1 MKITYTVDSNGVISS
16 EFNKAPINI
25 KKFDA
30 RKKDL
35 EEVLRKIIL
44 NLEDEYPSINENSA
58 VYMIQPYYITDRI
71 LFFTKTQLTKD
82 SNVIKNLND
91 ATYKCGSEEEEDYL
105 KSIVSEEDDN
115 GTKNWW
121 YIEVLSLTLRRNLYD
136 CEWIEA
142 GMTIPL
148 SYHTV
153 FKNISDSIMPNVDY
167 NHENGLDKR
176 YYISEKD
183 GSPFD
188 YENIKAVSKRA
199 IECMG
204 YSQIDETLY
213 HLIRQY
219 SKDVGISD
227 KDRFS
232 NDKQLSILVAKG
244 KIDTKVL
251 YNLYETIKRYLN
263 ELYPD
268 TIDKVKYN
276 GNTVYFPYEE
286 KLQTIYLSASLY
298 GTADI
303 SFVLNGNVINGT
315 QKFLEALRNK
325 SIYEKNEWFDNEIV
339 PLLNEEQQNNSRD
352 EKGE

>member
-1 MKITYTVDSNGVISS
+1 MRVTYKVDSNGIISS
-16 EFNKAPINI
+16 EFNKTPINI

-44 NLEDEYPSINENSA
+44 NLEDEYPSINEDSA

-82 SNVIKNLND
+82 SNVIKNLNNPS
-91 ATYKCGSEEEEDYL
+91 YKCGSEEENDYL
-105 KSIVSEEDDN
+105 KSIISEEEN
-115 GTKNWW
+115 GSKSWW
-121 YIEVLSLTLRRNLYD
+121 YIEVLSLTLNRNLFD

-153 FKNISDSIMPNVDY
+153 FKNISDSIMPDIDY
-167 NHENGLDKR
+167 SNAKGLDKR

-183 GSPFD
+183 GSAFD
-188 YENIKAVSKRA
+188 YKNIQAVSKRA

-204 YSQIDETLY
+204 YNRIDETLY
-213 HLIRQY
+213 HLVCQY
-219 SKDVGISD
+219 SKDTGISE

-232 NDKQLSILVAKG
+232 NDKQLSLLIAKG
-244 KIDTKVL
+244 KIDTNVL
-251 YNLYETIKRYLN
+251 YNVYETVKKYLN
-263 ELYPD
+263 DLYPD
-268 TIDKVKYN
+268 TIDKVKYK
-276 GNTVYFPYEE
+276 GNTVYFTHNDV
-286 KLQTIYLSASLY
+286 LQTVYLSASLY

-303 SFVLNGNVINGT
+303 SFVINGNIINGT
-315 QKFLEALRNK
+315 QKFLEALRNEA
-325 SIYEKNEWFDNEIV
+325 IYNKQKWFDDEVV
-339 PLLNEEQQNNSRD
+339 PLLTKGELRNNSRD

>member
-1 MKITYTVDSNGVISS
+1 MRVTYKVDSNGIISS
-16 EFNKAPINI
+16 ELNKAPINI

-44 NLEDEYPSINENSA
+44 NLEDEYPSINEDSA

-91 ATYKCGSEEEEDYL
+91 PSYKCGSEEENDYL
-105 KSIVSEEDDN
+105 KSIISEEEN
-115 GTKNWW
+115 GSKSWW
-121 YIEVLSLTLRRNLYD
+121 YIEVLSLALYRNLFD

-153 FKNISDSIMPNVDY
+153 FKNISDSIMPDIDY
-167 NHENGLDKR
+167 SNAKGLDKR

-183 GSPFD
+183 GTAFD
-188 YENIKAVSKRA
+188 YKNIQAVSKRA

-204 YSQIDETLY
+204 YNRIDETLY
-213 HLIRQY
+213 HLVRQY
-219 SKDVGISD
+219 SKDTGISE

-232 NDKQLSILVAKG
+232 NDKQLSLLIAKG
-244 KIDTKVL
+244 KIDTNVL
-251 YNLYETIKRYLN
+251 YNVYETVKKYLN
-263 ELYPD
+263 DLYLD
-268 TIDKVKYN
+268 TIDKVKYK
-276 GNTVYFPYEE
+276 GNTVYFTHNDV
-286 KLQTIYLSASLY
+286 LQTVYLSASLY

-303 SFVLNGNVINGT
+303 SFVINGNIINGT
-315 QKFLEALRNK
+315 QKFLEALRNEA
-325 SIYEKNEWFDNEIV
+325 IYNKQKWFDDEVV
-339 PLLNEEQQNNSRD
+339 PLLTKGELKNNSRD

>member
-1 MKITYTVDSNGVISS
+1 MKFTYTVDSNGVISS
-16 EFNKAPINI
+16 KFNKTPINI

-91 ATYKCGSEEEEDYL
+91 DSYKCSSEEEEDYL
-105 KSIVSEEDDN
+105 KSIVAEEDDN
-115 GTKNWW
+115 GTKSWW
-121 YIEVLSLTLRRNLYD
+121 YIEVLSLALRRNLYD
-136 CEWIEA
+136 SEWIEA

-153 FKNISDSIMPNVDY
+153 FKNIRDSIIPDIDY
-167 NHENGLDKR
+167 NQANSLDKR

-183 GSPFD
+183 GSLFD

-199 IECMG
+199 IECKG
-204 YSQIDETLY
+204 YSLIDETLY
-213 HLIRQY
+213 HLVRQY
-219 SKDVGISD
+219 SKDAGIND

-244 KIDTKVL
+244 TIDTKVL

-268 TIDKVKYN
+268 TIDKVKYK
-276 GNTVYFPYEE
+276 GNTVNFPYKD